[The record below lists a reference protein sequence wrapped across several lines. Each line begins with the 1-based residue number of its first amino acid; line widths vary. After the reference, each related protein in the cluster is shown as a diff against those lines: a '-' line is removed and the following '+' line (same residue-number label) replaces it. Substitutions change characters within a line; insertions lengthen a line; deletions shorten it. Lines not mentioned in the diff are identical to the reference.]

1 MARSR
6 TVFAILLAAALS
18 TAAAAQSDVIVT
30 GATICSRDPTT
41 SFGPVQRFD
50 GIMFSFIDGVI
61 FTPCEA
67 GRRCNARLQG
77 NSLDLEWTTAQPV
90 LDRVWN
96 GWGYYRLEFEGRL
109 ATRDLAGT
117 CDLGPS
123 QYYEIRR
130 LITARRIAD
139 P

>member
-1 MARSR
+1 MARSQ
-6 TVFAILLAAALS
+6 TVLPLLAAALS
-18 TAAAAQSDVIVT
+18 ITGGVQPDVIVT
-30 GATICSRDPTT
+30 GSAICSRAPTI
-41 SFGPVQRFD
+41 SYGPVERFD

-77 NSLDLEWTTAQPV
+77 SSLDLEWTTAQPV

-109 ATRDLAGT
+109 ATRDLSGT

-123 QYYEIRR
+123 EYYEIRR
-130 LITARRIAD
+130 VVSARRLAD
-139 P
+139 R

>member
-6 TVFAILLAAALS
+6 TVFAILIAATLS
-18 TAAAAQSDVIVT
+18 TAATAQSDVIVT
-30 GATICSRDPTT
+30 GSTICSRAPTA
-41 SFGPVQRFD
+41 SFGRLKRFD
-50 GIMFSFIDGVI
+50 GIMFSFVDGVV

-77 NSLDLEWTTAQPV
+77 NALDLDWTTAQPV

-96 GWGYYRLEFEGRL
+96 GWGYYRLLFEGRL
-109 ATRDLAGT
+109 ATRDLAST

-130 LITARRIAD
+130 VISARRIAD
-139 P
+139 R